1 MGAVSLQCPAFL
13 ATARRATAAA
23 GSAASIEGGVG
34 MSRTK
39 TAWLAALCAAVF
51 VATAHA
57 AAAQAVK
64 NTAKPAATTS
74 AKTTTPSS
82 SLTGCLENDGDHYK
96 LTDLPDGQ
104 APKGRS
110 WKTAYVTK
118 SNKAVEVTGA
128 TSLKL
133 KDHVGH
139 KVTITGTRDGETHV
153 KATSLKMVA
162 NHCS

>member
-1 MGAVSLQCPAFL
+1 
-13 ATARRATAAA
+13 
-23 GSAASIEGGVG
+23 
-34 MSRTK
+34 MSRTR
-39 TAWLAALCAAVF
+39 TAWLAATCAALF
-51 VATAHA
+51 VATTHA

-64 NTAKPAATTS
+64 STAKPAATRP
-74 AKTTTPSS
+74 AKTAAPAS
-82 SLTGCLENDGDHYK
+82 SLTGCLQNDGDHFK

-104 APKGRS
+104 APKARN

-133 KDHVGH
+133 KDHIGH
-139 KVTITGTRDGETHV
+139 KVTIIGTRDGDARV

-162 NHCS
+162 SRCS

>member
-1 MGAVSLQCPAFL
+1 
-13 ATARRATAAA
+13 
-23 GSAASIEGGVG
+23 

-39 TAWLAALCAAVF
+39 TAWLAATCAAVF
-51 VATAHA
+51 VASTHA

-64 NTAKPAATTS
+64 SAAKPAAPS
-74 AKTTTPSS
+74 SSKAAVPSS
-82 SLTGCLENDGDHYK
+82 SLTGCLQPDGDHYK

-104 APKGRS
+104 APKART

-118 SNKAVEVTGA
+118 SSKDIEVVGA
-128 TSLKL
+128 TNLKL

-139 KVTITGTRDGETHV
+139 KVTIVGTRDGEARV

-162 NHCS
+162 THCS

>member
-1 MGAVSLQCPAFL
+1 
-13 ATARRATAAA
+13 
-23 GSAASIEGGVG
+23 
-34 MSRTK
+34 MSRTQ
-39 TAWLAALCAAVF
+39 TAWLAAICAAVF

-64 NTAKPAATTS
+64 NTAKPAATTAS
-74 AKTTTPSS
+74 KTAVPSS
-82 SLTGCLENDGDHYK
+82 SLTGCLEHDGDHFK

-104 APKGRS
+104 APKARN

-118 SNKAVEVTGA
+118 SKKDVEVTGA
-128 TSLKL
+128 ASLKL

-139 KVTITGTRDGETHV
+139 KVTITGSRDGDTHV

-162 NHCS
+162 KSCS